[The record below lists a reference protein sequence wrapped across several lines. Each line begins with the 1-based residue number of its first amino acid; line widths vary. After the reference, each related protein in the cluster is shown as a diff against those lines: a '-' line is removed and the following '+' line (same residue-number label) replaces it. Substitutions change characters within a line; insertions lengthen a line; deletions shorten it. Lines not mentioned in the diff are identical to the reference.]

1 MANIFENK
9 NVIYCYTNKINN
21 KKYIGQTSKK
31 LIDRHKQHLKES
43 KNKNRKSYN
52 IPFHKA
58 IRKYGIKNFKLEILH
73 FAQSKE
79 ELNYFEIFYI
89 KYYNSYAKYE
99 LGYNV
104 ASGGHNG
111 NPFAGKT
118 EQEMNE
124 IFNDEWRKK
133 ISEIMKERLRNKEN
147 HPMYGKHHSES
158 TKEKMS
164 QNHKGFEGKHHSEES
179 KKKIGESKIGDKNHN
194 YNKHGKDHHCSKKVC
209 QYDKEMNLIKIWDS
223 IKDAS
228 VKLKIDS
235 SAITKCCKGKKY
247 KSVGGFIW
255 KYYEEDDIN
264 G

>member
-43 KNKNRKSYN
+43 KNKNRKYYN

-111 NPFAGKT
+111 MKNIIGLLGDQNIKR
-118 EQEMNE
+118 
-124 IFNDEWRKK
+124 IRIG
-133 ISEIMKERLRNKEN
+133 ISRD
-147 HPMYGKHHSES
+147 
-158 TKEKMS
+158 TKYEVCDYVL
-164 QNHKGFEGKHHSEES
+164 
-179 KKKIGESKIGDKNHN
+179 SKIAGEDKKEFDKALDRASDAVLYWLDERD
-194 YNKHGKDHHCSKKVC
+194 YNKVMSKF
-209 QYDKEMNLIKIWDS
+209 N
-223 IKDAS
+223 
-228 VKLKIDS
+228 
-235 SAITKCCKGKKY
+235 
-247 KSVGGFIW
+247 
-255 KYYEEDDIN
+255 
-264 G
+264 